1 MTDNG
6 KMAAKT
12 APVEE
17 TFDVIVIG
25 GGLAGTCAAI
35 AAARHGAYTALIQD
49 RPVLGGNSSNEIRV
63 SVTGASAGGRNPFAR
78 ETGILDE
85 LLIEDRFRSATAFPV
100 NGEPRPNWDWLLA
113 EWATR
118 EQNLVLFLNT
128 RALEPTVDEETGA
141 IRSVRCLRLSTET
154 EFLFHAPIF
163 IDASGDGSIA
173 AQAGA
178 EFRHG
183 REGKMDQPREA
194 RESLA
199 PFRGDD
205 DVLGSTLMFSARN
218 VGHAVKFT
226 PPPWAYDYPKEEDVP
241 HREHD
246 HIGAGYWWIEW
257 GGKQDTIADNELI
270 RDELLKMV
278 YGLWDHIKNHGAH
291 KAENLELDWVGT
303 VVGKRESRRFM
314 GDYVLSQADIEG
326 RPQFDD
332 AVAYGGWPMDT
343 HPADGLKAR
352 ELPCIQVYPPG
363 PYAIPLRSL
372 YSKNVPNLFLA
383 GRNISATHLGFSSA
397 RVMGTCSVEGQA
409 VGTAAALCAEHECL
423 PRDIVAQH
431 MTELQ
436 QALVKDGCHIPGVR
450 NRDGDDVLRGA
461 SATAT
466 SEGGPLENNRYDRM
480 IQVDS
485 DRAQMF
491 TVSEPYLQ
499 RVSLWLESDDKEELE
514 VRASLYRAEHL
525 TDFSS
530 TDPLAVALAVLPP
543 KRRVWVTFPFEVSV
557 EPGGMYWVK
566 VDEARRVSWGVH
578 DQSLPGALRAERME
592 FRKLWLPRQGCHTFR
607 LTPEARPY
615 VAGNVVS
622 GGTRPERGP
631 EMWVSDPG
639 VPLPQ
644 SVDLKL
650 AQRAQMDTVYFT
662 FDTNLDSVVSF
673 GPAPECVRDYT
684 FYYRDG
690 DGEWEPIVR
699 ETDNHQRL
707 RRHQFPAVW
716 ATEVRLTVTAT
727 NGDKSAR
734 VYEVRAYLERPD
746 EQAAEEPET
755 DEASVEQT
763 AAEGEEVQG
772 ENLTPGPFPKKA
784 GE

>member
-1 MTDNG
+1 
-6 KMAAKT
+6 
-12 APVEE
+12 
-17 TFDVIVIG
+17 
-25 GGLAGTCAAI
+25 
-35 AAARHGAYTALIQD
+35 
-49 RPVLGGNSSNEIRV
+49 
-63 SVTGASAGGRNPFAR
+63 VTV
-78 ETGILDE
+78 T
-85 LLIEDRFRSATAFPV
+85 
-100 NGEPRPNWDWLLA
+100 
-113 EWATR
+113 
-118 EQNLVLFLNT
+118 
-128 RALEPTVDEETGA
+128 
-141 IRSVRCLRLSTET
+141 
-154 EFLFHAPIF
+154 
-163 IDASGDGSIA
+163 
-173 AQAGA
+173 
-178 EFRHG
+178 
-183 REGKMDQPREA
+183 
-194 RESLA
+194 
-199 PFRGDD
+199 
-205 DVLGSTLMFSARN
+205 
-218 VGHAVKFT
+218 
-226 PPPWAYDYPKEEDVP
+226 
-241 HREHD
+241 
-246 HIGAGYWWIEW
+246 
-257 GGKQDTIADNELI
+257 
-270 RDELLKMV
+270 
-278 YGLWDHIKNHGAH
+278 
-291 KAENLELDWVGT
+291 
-303 VVGKRESRRFM
+303 
-314 GDYVLSQADIEG
+314 
-326 RPQFDD
+326 
-332 AVAYGGWPMDT
+332 
-343 HPADGLKAR
+343 
-352 ELPCIQVYPPG
+352 
-363 PYAIPLRSL
+363 
-372 YSKNVPNLFLA
+372 
-383 GRNISATHLGFSSA
+383 
-397 RVMGTCSVEGQA
+397 
-409 VGTAAALCAEHECL
+409 
-423 PRDIVAQH
+423 
-431 MTELQ
+431 
-436 QALVKDGCHIPGVR
+436 LVKGS
-450 NRDGDDVLRGA
+450 DDVLRGA